1 MKRYEAMRN
10 LASISEMTDHELS
23 INTEYIRKT
32 ASAAYSLLGSMS
44 RVLEENRR
52 FRTTI
57 EQQRLRIKRLEEKA
71 KAQKE
76 GSA

>member
-1 MKRYEAMRN
+1 
-10 LASISEMTDHELS
+10 
-23 INTEYIRKT
+23 
-32 ASAAYSLLGSMS
+32 MS

-71 KAQKE
+71 KAPKE

>member
-1 MKRYEAMRN
+1 MKRYEVMRN
-10 LASISEMTDHELS
+10 LASISAMTDHELS

-32 ASAAYSLLGSMS
+32 ASAAYSHLGSVS

-71 KAQKE
+71 KAPKE
-76 GSA
+76 ESA

>member
-1 MKRYEAMRN
+1 MKRYEVMRK
-10 LASISEMTDHELS
+10 LASISAMTDHELS

-32 ASAAYSLLGSMS
+32 ASAAYSHLGSVS

-57 EQQRLRIKRLEEKA
+57 EQQRLRIKRLEEKT
-71 KAQKE
+71 KTPKE

>member
-1 MKRYEAMRN
+1 MKRYETMRN

-32 ASAAYSLLGSMS
+32 ASAAYSHLGSVS
-44 RVLEENRR
+44 QVLEENRR

-71 KAQKE
+71 KAPKE

>member
-32 ASAAYSLLGSMS
+32 ASAAYSHL
-44 RVLEENRR
+44 
-52 FRTTI
+52 
-57 EQQRLRIKRLEEKA
+57 A
-71 KAQKE
+71 A
-76 GSA
+76 

>member
-1 MKRYEAMRN
+1 
-10 LASISEMTDHELS
+10 
-23 INTEYIRKT
+23 
-32 ASAAYSLLGSMS
+32 MS

-57 EQQRLRIKRLEEKA
+57 EQQRLRIKKLDEKL
-71 KAQKE
+71 KATKE

>member
-10 LASISEMTDHELS
+10 LASISAMTDHELS

-32 ASAAYSLLGSMS
+32 ASAAYSHLGSVS

-57 EQQRLRIKRLEEKA
+57 EQQRLRIKRLEEKT
-71 KAQKE
+71 KTPKE

>member
-32 ASAAYSLLGSMS
+32 ASAAYSHLGSMS

-57 EQQRLRIKRLEEKA
+57 E
-71 KAQKE
+71 
-76 GSA
+76 

>member
-23 INTEYIRKT
+23 INTEYIRKM
-32 ASAAYSLLGSMS
+32 ASAAYSHLGSMS

-71 KAQKE
+71 KAPKE